1 MAAAAFQSQADALF
15 RKNLAIQRRAYKT
28 NCCLI
33 LFPVLV
39 CGLLGGL
46 QTFMDTLFNTDDGY
60 KPDCKGCAGGGVRV
74 RLSEDAVG
82 GLACSQSC
90 PLPAAQRWP
99 VALLLPAG
107 GAVDVLPDLSALA
120 GTGMKEPPPCVS
132 PESCTAPAK
141 FLVTGGN
148 KSFAES
154 LAANMFPPHASPKLT
169 ADISGLAD
177 YALVRWIGFPF
188 PCLADDLISVT
199 LNLITENFLTEF
211 LQAIEGSSFGTN
223 TYGAAFDMAGLYF
236 LQRKCTPN
244 SILSFPV
251 QYGPKMGIQEAR
263 CTQGLFEW
271 RENSVSMNNELYRG
285 FRADKTKER
294 IENKNDIVSEPTVGC
309 ARDCSWFCSCI
320 SSVVRISCF
329 YLPVSIDASVSRDTL
344 KSPAILFIRQTNQ
357 AFCPW
362 MFILQ
367 SYLVDS
373 QDVATGGIDTNAVI
387 FDRSSGQILCTLT
400 GHSKKITTLKFV
412 PRDQL
417 FVTGSADKAISI
429 YHRTDTMELRCL
441 NDNVGLVEKDL
452 GNQKVLLSG
461 INLDEDAKP
470 RGDNCEQ
477 WSLFVGTAQASL
489 TLALASSV
497 QGQGCTDPKA
507 GAVDPKAENKAIEK
521 IKSAR
526 NKSSQGSTHAV
537 HGNSHHKRLQVET
550 KTLFVDGAYD
560 FTSSDLKHYN
570 MVLQYNPDESNVL
583 RVPRL
588 MNLASSAYLRLRGND
603 TNMRFVFVKDMPR
616 DGHPMKAPD
625 MSFIVGKMV
634 FVWIIMLLF
643 PVILSSLVYEKQQKL
658 RAMMK
663 MHGLGDMAYWT
674 ISYCYFLVISLLYM
688 FLLVVFG
695 AVVDIKLFAVNSYV
709 LQFLL
714 YFIYMNLQI
723 SFAFLM
729 TTYFSTS
736 ATATGSL
743 ITLMEF
749 FPPMSLYRIIYELS
763 PPPSPSGPFSD
774 FSGVRVGDLSDPEN
788 GILVLMVVMVLEW
801 PTFLFLTLYLDG
813 FGWLQTRVRKLP
825 PAAAAS
831 SHQTLQKPS
840 TTRPQERPEASI
852 EIDGTT
858 DIPGEVARACA
869 EREIVDRFLQQP
881 DQSYAVIVDNVRK
894 VYPPRDGNAEVVAVN
909 GFSLSI
915 KRGQCFGLLGSNGA
929 GKTSLIGM
937 VWYGMVMLTGFTKPT
952 SGTAYIDGMDIRT
965 DMSEIYTRIGVCPQ
979 FNLLWETLTGR
990 EHLMFYGRLKRLNGA
1005 ALTEAA
1011 EQSMK
1016 VLKIFEGGVADTLV
1030 SQYSGGMKRRLSV
1043 AISLI
1048 GDPKVVYLDE
1058 PSTGLDPASRSA
1070 LWDAVKLAKKDKAI
1084 ILTTHSMEEAE
1095 ALCDRIGITAHGRL
1109 RCTGTSKELKAKYGG
1124 TFVFTVTT
1132 AAAGEDEAVER
1143 LVRGSISPDAKRTY
1157 HIAGTQKFELPKQGV
1172 RIAEVFRAMEQAKRS
1187 LSIAAWGLVDTT
1199 LEDVFI
1205 KVAAC

>member
-1 MAAAAFQSQADALF
+1 
-15 RKNLAIQRRAYKT
+15 
-28 NCCLI
+28 
-33 LFPVLV
+33 
-39 CGLLGGL
+39 
-46 QTFMDTLFNTDDGY
+46 
-60 KPDCKGCAGGGVRV
+60 
-74 RLSEDAVG
+74 
-82 GLACSQSC
+82 
-90 PLPAAQRWP
+90 
-99 VALLLPAG
+99 
-107 GAVDVLPDLSALA
+107 
-120 GTGMKEPPPCVS
+120 
-132 PESCTAPAK
+132 
-141 FLVTGGN
+141 
-148 KSFAES
+148 
-154 LAANMFPPHASPKLT
+154 MFPPHASPKLT

-177 YALVRWIGFPF
+177 YAL
-188 PCLADDLISVT
+188 
-199 LNLITENFLTEF
+199 
-211 LQAIEGSSFGTN
+211 AIEGSSFGTN

-251 QYGPKMGIQEAR
+251 QYGPKMGIQ
-263 CTQGLFEW
+263 
-271 RENSVSMNNELYRG
+271 
-285 FRADKTKER
+285 
-294 IENKNDIVSEPTVGC
+294 
-309 ARDCSWFCSCI
+309 
-320 SSVVRISCF
+320 
-329 YLPVSIDASVSRDTL
+329 
-344 KSPAILFIRQTNQ
+344 
-357 AFCPW
+357 
-362 MFILQ
+362 
-367 SYLVDS
+367 
-373 QDVATGGIDTNAVI
+373 
-387 FDRSSGQILCTLT
+387 
-400 GHSKKITTLKFV
+400 
-412 PRDQL
+412 
-417 FVTGSADKAISI
+417 
-429 YHRTDTMELRCL
+429 
-441 NDNVGLVEKDL
+441 
-452 GNQKVLLSG
+452 
-461 INLDEDAKP
+461 
-470 RGDNCEQ
+470 
-477 WSLFVGTAQASL
+477 
-489 TLALASSV
+489 
-497 QGQGCTDPKA
+497 
-507 GAVDPKAENKAIEK
+507 
-521 IKSAR
+521 
-526 NKSSQGSTHAV
+526 
-537 HGNSHHKRLQVET
+537 
-550 KTLFVDGAYD
+550 AYD

-616 DGHPMKAPD
+616 DGHPLKAPD

-688 FLLVVFG
+688 FLLVAFG

-736 ATATGSL
+736 ATATVTGYLYVIGSGLIGEYLFRPFVEDTSVSSLCPASFRLVYIYTLIYTAKFQKLQFVSSGSL

-825 PAAAAS
+825 AAAAAS

-881 DQSYAVIVDNVRK
+881 DQSYAVVVDNVRK

-929 GKTSLIGM
+929 GKTSLIG
-937 VWYGMVMLTGFTKPT
+937 MLTGFTKPT

-1132 AAAGEDEAVER
+1132 TAAGEDEAVER

>member
-1 MAAAAFQSQADALF
+1 MLQILRRLCCCFAL
-15 RKNLAIQRRAYKT
+15 
-28 NCCLI
+28 CPVMCLI
-33 LFPVLV
+33 QWSSSVLV
-39 CGLLGGL
+39 
-46 QTFMDTLFNTDDGY
+46 Q
-60 KPDCKGCAGGGVRV
+60 
-74 RLSEDAVG
+74 
-82 GLACSQSC
+82 
-90 PLPAAQRWP
+90 
-99 VALLLPAG
+99 
-107 GAVDVLPDLSALA
+107 
-120 GTGMKEPPPCVS
+120 
-132 PESCTAPAK
+132 
-141 FLVTGGN
+141 
-148 KSFAES
+148 
-154 LAANMFPPHASPKLT
+154 
-169 ADISGLAD
+169 
-177 YALVRWIGFPF
+177 
-188 PCLADDLISVT
+188 
-199 LNLITENFLTEF
+199 
-211 LQAIEGSSFGTN
+211 
-223 TYGAAFDMAGLYF
+223 
-236 LQRKCTPN
+236 
-244 SILSFPV
+244 
-251 QYGPKMGIQEAR
+251 
-263 CTQGLFEW
+263 
-271 RENSVSMNNELYRG
+271 
-285 FRADKTKER
+285 
-294 IENKNDIVSEPTVGC
+294 
-309 ARDCSWFCSCI
+309 
-320 SSVVRISCF
+320 
-329 YLPVSIDASVSRDTL
+329 
-344 KSPAILFIRQTNQ
+344 
-357 AFCPW
+357 
-362 MFILQ
+362 
-367 SYLVDS
+367 
-373 QDVATGGIDTNAVI
+373 
-387 FDRSSGQILCTLT
+387 
-400 GHSKKITTLKFV
+400 
-412 PRDQL
+412 
-417 FVTGSADKAISI
+417 
-429 YHRTDTMELRCL
+429 
-441 NDNVGLVEKDL
+441 
-452 GNQKVLLSG
+452 
-461 INLDEDAKP
+461 
-470 RGDNCEQ
+470 
-477 WSLFVGTAQASL
+477 
-489 TLALASSV
+489 
-497 QGQGCTDPKA
+497 
-507 GAVDPKAENKAIEK
+507 
-521 IKSAR
+521 
-526 NKSSQGSTHAV
+526 STHAV

-736 ATATGSL
+736 ATATVTGYLYVIGSGLIGEYLFRPFVEDTSVSRSL

-937 VWYGMVMLTGFTKPT
+937 VWYGMLTGFTKPT

>member
-251 QYGPKMGIQEAR
+251 QYGPKMGIQGKPVFVLDAR
-263 CTQGLFEW
+263 AFS
-271 RENSVSMNNELYRG
+271 EN
-285 FRADKTKER
+285 
-294 IENKNDIVSEPTVGC
+294 
-309 ARDCSWFCSCI
+309 
-320 SSVVRISCF
+320 
-329 YLPVSIDASVSRDTL
+329 ID
-344 KSPAILFIRQTNQ
+344 
-357 AFCPW
+357 
-362 MFILQ
+362 
-367 SYLVDS
+367 YLVDS

-429 YHRTDTMELRCL
+429 YHRTDTMELRC
-441 NDNVGLVEKDL
+441 
-452 GNQKVLLSG
+452 

-588 MNLASSAYLRLRGND
+588 MNL
-603 TNMRFVFVKDMPR
+603 
-616 DGHPMKAPD
+616 
-625 MSFIVGKMV
+625 
-634 FVWIIMLLF
+634 
-643 PVILSSLVYEKQQKL
+643 VILSSLVYEKQQKL

-736 ATATGSL
+736 ATATVTGYLYVIGSGLIGEYLFRPFVEDTSVSRSL

>member
-251 QYGPKMGIQEAR
+251 QYGPKMGIQ
-263 CTQGLFEW
+263 
-271 RENSVSMNNELYRG
+271 
-285 FRADKTKER
+285 
-294 IENKNDIVSEPTVGC
+294 EPTVGC